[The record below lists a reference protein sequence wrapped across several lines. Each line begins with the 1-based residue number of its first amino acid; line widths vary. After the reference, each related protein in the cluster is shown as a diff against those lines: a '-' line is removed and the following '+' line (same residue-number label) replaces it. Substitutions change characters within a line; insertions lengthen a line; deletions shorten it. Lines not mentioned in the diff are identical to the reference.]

1 MLGGHTIPNSFDM
14 AAMKT
19 HLFRLLPQ
27 TARAVLLGVVLAY
40 ALPAHSADTP
50 DYRCT
55 QYERVVTIDDSGRA
69 VTRVALSLV
78 LSSDAALQRFSQYA
92 VSYDADLQTLTID
105 RAETVHANGE
115 SVAANLKD
123 AVFDQPTPTT
133 AAAPMFSSEHRRF
146 VAFPAVRRGDT
157 VQLSYTLTDR
167 ETMLPGKFNEI
178 AYFPLTEVFDNVRET
193 LDTPV
198 SMPVRID
205 AKGMDFVS
213 DTVQGMRHIQ
223 VYRYRTSDSGP
234 THEQADA
241 VSPLDTGPYFV
252 ATNFADYAQL
262 GQAYERRARPQMRA
276 SEPIRKLADQITQ
289 NVTDRR
295 QQAALI
301 YHWVSQNIRYLAAFV
316 GSGSVIPH
324 SADEVLSNGYGDC
337 KDHDALFIALLSA
350 KGIRAD
356 SILINLGNSY
366 RLPSVPAWAAFN
378 HAITWLPE
386 FSVFADTTSG
396 FSPFGTLTFASS
408 DKPAL
413 DTVTGQILHTPPQNG
428 ANSMSSSDYA
438 IQISN
443 NGDADIHGAF
453 VLNGQ
458 AAFTPRLTLSQYKAD
473 RIGYELLKR
482 TGLTGSLRAAAL
494 GSDEID
500 QPLRLNIDG
509 TVNNMALMPGPA
521 ALAIPAMPGYSSI
534 KAFADYVLAQ
544 ASQPIDSPC
553 VGTAVHEHYKVTL
566 PANARIIA
574 IPPEVDSR
582 NGDIVYTASYRRN
595 GETVEIDRMLQRNF
609 RTNVCSGAMLKQW
622 YVTALEISTDL
633 TRQILYQ

>member
-1 MLGGHTIPNSFDM
+1 M
-14 AAMKT
+14 
-19 HLFRLLPQ
+19 
-27 TARAVLLGVVLAY
+27 
-40 ALPAHSADTP
+40 
-50 DYRCT
+50 
-55 QYERVVTIDDSGRA
+55 
-69 VTRVALSLV
+69 
-78 LSSDAALQRFSQYA
+78 
-92 VSYDADLQTLTID
+92 
-105 RAETVHANGE
+105 HANGE
-115 SVAANLKD
+115 TVAANLKD

-133 AAAPMFSSEHRRF
+133 AVAPMFSSEHLRF

-178 AYFPLTEVFDNVRET
+178 AYFPPTEVYDNAQET

-205 AKGMDFVS
+205 ARGMESVS
-213 DTVQGMRHIQ
+213 DTVHGTRHIQ
-223 VYRYRTSDSGP
+223 VYRYRTTASGP

-241 VSPLDTGPYFV
+241 VSPLDTGPYFI
-252 ATNFADYAQL
+252 ATNFADYSQL
-262 GQAYERRARPQMRA
+262 GQAYEQRARPQMRA
-276 SEPIRKLADQITQ
+276 SESIQKLADQITQ

-295 QQAALI
+295 QQAVLI
-301 YHWVSQNIRYLAAFV
+301 YRWVSRNIRYLAAWV
-316 GSGSVIPH
+316 GSGPVVPH
-324 SADEVLSNGYGDC
+324 SADEVLRNGYGDC
-337 KDHDALFIALLSA
+337 KDHDALFIALLNV

-356 SILINLGNSY
+356 SILVNLGNSY

-386 FSVFADTTSG
+386 FGVFADTTSG

-413 DTVTGQILHTPPQNG
+413 DTVTGQILHTPPQNE
-428 ANSMSSSDYA
+428 ANSMSSSDYT

-443 NGDADIHGAF
+443 DGNADIHGAF

-458 AAFTPRLTLSQYKAD
+458 AAFTPRLALSQYKAD

-482 TGLTGSLRAAAL
+482 IGLTGSLRVAAL
-494 GSDEID
+494 SSDDID
-500 QPLRLNIDG
+500 QPLRLDLIG

-544 ASQPIDSPC
+544 AGQPIDGPC

-566 PANARIIA
+566 PTGARIIA
-574 IPPEVDSR
+574 IPPEVDSG
-582 NGDIVYTASYRRN
+582 NGEIVYTASYRQT
-595 GETVEIDRMLQRNF
+595 GQSVEIDRMLQRNF
-609 RTNVCSGAMLKQW
+609 RSNVCSGAMLKQW
-622 YVTALEISTDL
+622 YATALEISTDL
-633 TRQILYQ
+633 KRQILYR